1 MIEYFIARRYL
12 RAKHKLNFVKV
23 LSLISTFGIAIGVA
37 ALVIVLSVF
46 NGFGSIVT
54 EILVSFDPHLK
65 ISAIDNNSSD
75 DNIIKEIESTL
86 DKKQIE
92 SISKIAEAK
101 ALFIN
106 DKTYEVVN
114 LKGVESLSANGFEN
128 IKSKIISGKF
138 ELGEDKI
145 IVGLALALRL
155 GIRVGDEIS
164 VTSAFNIEKTFINF
178 SLPQTRKLIVAGIFE
193 SDNRDYDV
201 GFAFTSIRTAQ
212 KLFGLGQKYT
222 GVEIRLNNFYD
233 SEKIKNILEEKISN
247 NYVIQTW
254 YDLHKEL
261 YDVMLIERWSA
272 YIILCLIIAVATFNI
287 FASLT
292 MTVIEKK
299 RDIGVLRSL
308 GLDEKSIKKIF
319 MTNGL
324 LSGLSG
330 TFIGLFVG
338 LLVCYLQ
345 INYKIYPLDPMK
357 YIIDALPVQVRI
369 TDIIAISLMAI
380 ILSTIAAYY
389 PAKRAAKSI
398 IIESIKYE

>member
-65 ISAIDNNSSD
+65 ISAIDNNISD

-138 ELGEDKI
+138 ELGEDQI

-357 YIIDALPVQVRI
+357 YIIDALPVQVRL

-389 PAKRAAKSI
+389 PAKRAAKSV

>member
-54 EILVSFDPHLK
+54 EILVSFDPHIK
-65 ISAIDNNSSD
+65 ISAIDNNISD

-138 ELGEDKI
+138 ELGEDQI

-357 YIIDALPVQVRI
+357 YIIDALPVQVRL

-389 PAKRAAKSI
+389 PAKRAAKSV

>member
-65 ISAIDNNSSD
+65 ISAVDNNISD
-75 DNIIKEIESTL
+75 DNIIREIESTL

-128 IKSKIISGKF
+128 IKSKIISGKY

-201 GFAFTSIRTAQ
+201 GFAFTSILTAQ

-389 PAKRAAKSI
+389 PAKRAAKSV

>member
-65 ISAIDNNSSD
+65 ISAIDNNISD

-178 SLPQTRKLIVAGIFE
+178 SLPQTRKVIVAGIFE

-357 YIIDALPVQVRI
+357 YIIDALPVQVRL

-389 PAKRAAKSI
+389 PAKRAAKSV

>member
-178 SLPQTRKLIVAGIFE
+178 SLPQTKKLIVAGIFE

-357 YIIDALPVQVRI
+357 YIIDALPVQVRL

-389 PAKRAAKSI
+389 PAKRAAKSV

>member
-54 EILVSFDPHLK
+54 EILVSFDPHIK
-65 ISAIDNNSSD
+65 ISAIDNNISD

-138 ELGEDKI
+138 ELGEDQI

-201 GFAFTSIRTAQ
+201 GFAFTSILTAQ

-357 YIIDALPVQVRI
+357 YIIDALPVQVRL

-389 PAKRAAKSI
+389 PAKRAAKSV

>member
-65 ISAIDNNSSD
+65 ISAIDNNISD

-178 SLPQTRKLIVAGIFE
+178 SLPQTKKLIVAGIFE

-357 YIIDALPVQVRI
+357 YIIDALPVQVRL

-389 PAKRAAKSI
+389 PAKRAAKSV

>member
-65 ISAIDNNSSD
+65 ISAVDNNISD
-75 DNIIKEIESTL
+75 DNIIKEIDATI
-86 DKKQIE
+86 DRKQIE

-128 IKSKIISGKF
+128 IKSKIISGTF
-138 ELGEDKI
+138 DLSEGQI

-155 GIRVGDEIS
+155 GIRVGDVIS

-247 NYVIQTW
+247 RCVIQTW

-261 YDVMLIERWSA
+261 YDVMLIERWAA

-369 TDIIAISLMAI
+369 TDILAISLMAI

-389 PAKRAAKSI
+389 PAKRAAKSV

>member
-65 ISAIDNNSSD
+65 ISAIDNNISD

-357 YIIDALPVQVRI
+357 YIIDALPVQVRL

-389 PAKRAAKSI
+389 PAKRAAKSV

>member
-65 ISAIDNNSSD
+65 ISAVDNNISD
-75 DNIIKEIESTL
+75 DNIIKEIDATI
-86 DKKQIE
+86 DRKQIE

-138 ELGEDKI
+138 ELGEDQI

-155 GIRVGDEIS
+155 GIRVGDVIS

-247 NYVIQTW
+247 RCVIQTW

-261 YDVMLIERWSA
+261 YDVMLIERWAA

-338 LLVCYLQ
+338 LLVCYSQ

-357 YIIDALPVQVRI
+357 YIIDALPVQVRL

-389 PAKRAAKSI
+389 PAKRAAKSV

>member
-54 EILVSFDPHLK
+54 EILVSFDPHIK
-65 ISAIDNNSSD
+65 ISAIDNNNSD

-233 SEKIKNILEEKISN
+233 SEKIKNFLEEKISN

-357 YIIDALPVQVRI
+357 YIIDALPVQVRL

-389 PAKRAAKSI
+389 PAKRAATSV

>member
-1 MIEYFIARRYL
+1 
-12 RAKHKLNFVKV
+12 
-23 LSLISTFGIAIGVA
+23 
-37 ALVIVLSVF
+37 
-46 NGFGSIVT
+46 
-54 EILVSFDPHLK
+54 
-65 ISAIDNNSSD
+65 
-75 DNIIKEIESTL
+75 
-86 DKKQIE
+86 
-92 SISKIAEAK
+92 
-101 ALFIN
+101 
-106 DKTYEVVN
+106 
-114 LKGVESLSANGFEN
+114 
-128 IKSKIISGKF
+128 
-138 ELGEDKI
+138 
-145 IVGLALALRL
+145 
-155 GIRVGDEIS
+155 
-164 VTSAFNIEKTFINF
+164 
-178 SLPQTRKLIVAGIFE
+178 
-193 SDNRDYDV
+193 
-201 GFAFTSIRTAQ
+201 
-212 KLFGLGQKYT
+212 
-222 GVEIRLNNFYD
+222 LNNFYD

-247 NYVIQTW
+247 RCAIQTW

-261 YDVMLIERWSA
+261 YDVMLIERWAA

-287 FASLT
+287 FGSLT

-338 LLVCYLQ
+338 LLVCYSQ

-357 YIIDALPVQVRI
+357 YIIDALPVQVRL

-389 PAKRAAKSI
+389 PAKRAAKSV

>member
-54 EILVSFDPHLK
+54 EILVSFDPHIK
-65 ISAIDNNSSD
+65 ISAIDNNIAD

-138 ELGEDKI
+138 ELGEDQI

-178 SLPQTRKLIVAGIFE
+178 SLPQTRKVIVAGIFE

-357 YIIDALPVQVRI
+357 YIIDALPVQVRL

-389 PAKRAAKSI
+389 PAKRAAKSV

>member
-65 ISAIDNNSSD
+65 ISAIDNNISD

-138 ELGEDKI
+138 ELGEGQI

-178 SLPQTRKLIVAGIFE
+178 SIPQTRKLIVAGIFE

-357 YIIDALPVQVRI
+357 YIIDALPVRVRL

-389 PAKRAAKSI
+389 PAKRAAKSV

>member
-65 ISAIDNNSSD
+65 ISTIDNNISD

-114 LKGVESLSANGFEN
+114 LKGVESLSVNGFEN

-138 ELGEDKI
+138 ELGEDQI

-178 SLPQTRKLIVAGIFE
+178 SIPQTRKLIVAGIFE

-212 KLFGLGQKYT
+212 KLFGLGQQYT

-357 YIIDALPVQVRI
+357 YIIDALPVQVRL

-389 PAKRAAKSI
+389 PAKRAAKSV

>member
-12 RAKHKLNFVKV
+12 RAKHKLNFVRV
-23 LSLISTFGIAIGVA
+23 LSLISTLGIAIGVA

-65 ISAIDNNSSD
+65 ITKNDNEISD
-75 DNIIKEIESTL
+75 QLIIKEIQSFV
-86 DKKQIE
+86 DKNKIE
-92 SISKIAEAK
+92 SLSMVAEAK

-114 LKGVESLSANGFEN
+114 LKGIEPIVDNGFEN
-128 IKSKIISGKF
+128 INSKLISGKYD
-138 ELGEDKI
+138 LSDDKI
-145 IVGLALALRL
+145 IIGLALALRL
-155 GIRVGDEIS
+155 GIRVGDEIN

-178 SLPQTRKLIVAGIFE
+178 SLPQTRKLFVAGIFE
-193 SDNRDYDV
+193 SDNKDYDV
-201 GFAFTSIRTAQ
+201 GYAFSSLKTSQ

-222 GVEIRLNNFYD
+222 GMEIRLINFHD
-233 SEKIKNILEEKISN
+233 SENIKSILEEKLSKK
-247 NYVIQTW
+247 YLIQTW

-299 RDIGVLRSL
+299 RDIGILRSL

-319 MTNGL
+319 ITNGL

-330 TFIGLFVG
+330 TLIGLFLG
-338 LLVCYLQ
+338 LFICYLQ

-357 YIIDALPVQVRI
+357 YIIDALPIQVRV
-369 TDIIAISLMAI
+369 TDILAISLMAI
-380 ILSTIAAYY
+380 ILSSIASYF
-389 PAKRAAKSI
+389 PAQRASKSV

>member
-1 MIEYFIARRYL
+1 
-12 RAKHKLNFVKV
+12 
-23 LSLISTFGIAIGVA
+23 LISTFGIAIGVA

-65 ISAIDNNSSD
+65 ISTIDNNISD

-138 ELGEDKI
+138 ELGEDQI

-155 GIRVGDEIS
+155 GIRVGEEIS

-178 SLPQTRKLIVAGIFE
+178 SLPQTRKVIVAGIFE

-357 YIIDALPVQVRI
+357 YIIDALPVQVRL

-389 PAKRAAKSI
+389 PAKRAAKSV